1 LILNTHEEDNNNL
14 RSKEKQEVDV
24 EQIEMDMIVSRNDE
38 QSPSNNLSNQYDN
51 SLKHAVSASIS

>member
-1 LILNTHEEDNNNL
+1 MILNTHEEDNNNL